1 MYMTR
6 INLISVWLLLLLFK
20 PIILEGL
27 VNVNYPNDGLV
38 GTNTTLYGNLTTVVE
53 GLNHL
58 ELLDNDGLHS
68 TLNSFIRG
76 MSLMRPIVFPIK

>member
-27 VNVNYPNDGLV
+27 VIVNYPNDGLV
-38 GTNTTLYGNLTTVVE
+38 GTNTALYGNRTTVVE

-58 ELLDNDGLHS
+58 ELLDSDGLHS